1 VVAEFGQAS
10 CLRARRGRCI
20 GAEVARHES
29 FETLDGASSKRACT
43 PEYVDS
49 SG

>member
-20 GAEVARHES
+20 EVARHES